1 MIKGILKRLTA
12 PGPQPADP
20 LDAIIARRAVRLN
33 NRKPDAARAYERVH
47 HVLASGPKK

>member
-12 PGPQPADP
+12 PKPQQPDP

-33 NRKPDAARAYERVH
+33 NRSREAAARYERVNTI
-47 HVLASGPKK
+47 LARGRK